1 MLELKGVTA
10 HYGKSR
16 VLQGVDLE
24 VRDGE
29 AVALLGRN
37 GVGKTTTLRAIM
49 RLTPPSGGE
58 IAFNGRRL
66 AEVQAHRIAALGIG
80 YVPQGRHIFPR
91 LTVLENLCIGL
102 AAPPAAAELEHVY
115 ADFPVLRERRN
126 QMGGTLSGGEQQQL
140 ALARCLVTRPR
151 LLLLDE
157 PTEGIMPI
165 LVNTLRKEIKAINQ
179 AGVSIL
185 LVEQNVRTALEL
197 CTRVYFMEKGRITF
211 KCSTAEA
218 RADPEL
224 VDRYLGVSHV

>member
-29 AVALLGRN
+29 SVALLGRN

-58 IAFNGRRL
+58 IAFNGARL
-66 AEVQAHRIAALGIG
+66 SQMQAYRIAALGIG

-102 AAPPAAAELEHVY
+102 AKPPAAAELEHIY
-115 ADFPVLRERRN
+115 ARFPVLRERM
-126 QMGGTLSGGEQQQL
+126 QQLGGTLSGGEQQQL
-140 ALARCLVTRPR
+140 AIARCLVTRPR

-165 LVNTLRKEIKAINQ
+165 LVNPLRKEIKAINQ
-179 AGVSIL
+179 TGVSIL

-197 CTRVYFMEKGRITF
+197 CTRVYFMEKGRISF
-211 KCSTAEA
+211 ECAAAEA
-218 RADPEL
+218 KADPGL
-224 VDRYLGVSHV
+224 VHRYLGVAHG